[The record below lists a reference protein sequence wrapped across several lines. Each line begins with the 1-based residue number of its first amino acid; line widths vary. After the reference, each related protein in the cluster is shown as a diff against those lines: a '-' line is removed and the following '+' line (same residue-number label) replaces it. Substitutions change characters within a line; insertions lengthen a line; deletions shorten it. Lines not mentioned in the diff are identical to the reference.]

1 MKRKTRLFGRAEEA
15 KYAEN
20 GFRVRKEV
28 MRAARKIRGTGLLEV
43 VFALSIG
50 SLVVFGGTL
59 ALVTTYTS
67 WYRGQER
74 ITAEIEV
81 QQAIKHIRTN
91 VREAMRLWVDADGR
105 GITFQLPARDEDGN
119 YISPVSWD
127 GVVRRYH
134 VGVDGVLRYSEDGV
148 EQELLRDV
156 VLHLNDNGTLRPY
169 VPFIPGPGIS
179 PRWVTVQIV
188 TRRMIRTGG
197 ESAWGRGRETIMLR
211 NVPPIS

>member
-1 MKRKTRLFGRAEEA
+1 MKDADNERRTQRDAMRTTRK
-15 KYAEN
+15 
-20 GFRVRKEV
+20 
-28 MRAARKIRGTGLLEV
+28 ARGAGLLEV
-43 VFALSIG
+43 VFAFSIG

-59 ALVTTYTS
+59 ALVTTFTS

-74 ITAEIEV
+74 ITAEVEV
-81 QQAIKHIRTN
+81 QQALKHIRTN

-105 GITFQLPARDEDGN
+105 GITFQLPARDGEGN

-148 EQELLRDV
+148 EQDLLRDV
-156 VLHLNDNGTLRPY
+156 VLHINDNGTLRPY
-169 VPFIPGPGIS
+169 VPFIPGPGVS
-179 PRWVTVQIV
+179 PRQVTVQIV
-188 TRRMIRTGG
+188 TRRMIRAGG
-197 ESAWGRGRETIMLR
+197 EAAWGRGRETILLR

>member
-1 MKRKTRLFGRAEEA
+1 MPKMV
-15 KYAEN
+15 
-20 GFRVRKEV
+20 FRNRKEA
-28 MRAARKIRGTGLLEV
+28 MRMTQKNRGTALLEV
-43 VFALSIG
+43 IFALSIG

-59 ALVTTYTS
+59 ALVTTFTS

-81 QQAIKHIRTN
+81 QQALKHIRTH
-91 VREAMRLWVDADGR
+91 VREAMRVWVDADGR
-105 GITFQLPARDEDGN
+105 GITFQLPAQDEEGN
-119 YISPVSWD
+119 YISPISWD

-156 VLHLNDNGTLRPY
+156 VLHINDNGTLRPY
-169 VPFIPGPGIS
+169 VPFIPGPGVS
-179 PRWVTVQIV
+179 PRQITVQIV
-188 TRRMIRTGG
+188 TQRMIRAGG
-197 ESAWGRGRETIMLR
+197 ESAWGRGRETILLR